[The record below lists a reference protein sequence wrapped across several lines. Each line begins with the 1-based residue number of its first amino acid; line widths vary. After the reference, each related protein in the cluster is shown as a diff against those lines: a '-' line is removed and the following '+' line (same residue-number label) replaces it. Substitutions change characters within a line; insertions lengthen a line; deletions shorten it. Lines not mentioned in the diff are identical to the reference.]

1 MQLIGNGEKCAQYW
15 PSYTPST
22 SGTNVLSPN
31 SSNPEPHKAFGPIS
45 VKTLGETLV
54 EFDTYRRIL
63 QIIKTEP
70 SEHIPRIIYSIICKI

>member
-1 MQLIGNGEKCAQYW
+1 MKLIGDDEKCAQYW
-15 PSYTPST
+15 PDYTPST
-22 SGTNVLSPN
+22 STLNLLNPSPCNSETTKSFGT
-31 SSNPEPHKAFGPIS
+31 IS

-70 SEHIPRIIYSIICKI
+70 SEQILLSSFTA